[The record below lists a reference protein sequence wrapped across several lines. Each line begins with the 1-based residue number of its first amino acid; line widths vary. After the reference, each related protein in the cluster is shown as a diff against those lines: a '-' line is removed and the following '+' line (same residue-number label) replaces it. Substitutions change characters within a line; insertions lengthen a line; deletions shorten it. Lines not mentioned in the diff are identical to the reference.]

1 MPRPRLS
8 YPPPMAAPQF
18 ISPPAPAP
26 ALVAPASVT
35 MAQDSDYLQYS
46 DPVIDDFQYNQQQI
60 LSVDSNNCSQYEEQT
75 YQQQSYGQT
84 VCPAL
89 QRVQVQPS
97 PVRLHQP
104 QDTFQQMV
112 SYNQPEAQVELQ
124 QQQVQQHQQCQFQPQ
139 RLAIEPSPAPLP
151 IVHRQQQPQQLIS
164 IENPVVPAAI
174 SLSETQQEQHQSYMV
189 QAPAV
194 SVASS
199 APVLR
204 HQQQH
209 HQAIAL
215 PQQEQLL
222 QIVEQEQE
230 QPIDNTQQQIQ
241 IVIAN
246 PDAPNGA
253 VGRSTPKL
261 GETVNLNLIVD
272 DVQNNITV
280 KQEES
285 LDKDISAL
293 ASGINLKLNEDSPDD
308 EDVGDFLEVGGSVNT
323 DAADEDRNQN
333 KVRRLSDDDVLNLPI
348 QYLKMEDLAHRK
360 KLPHC

>member
-1 MPRPRLS
+1 M
-8 YPPPMAAPQF
+8 
-18 ISPPAPAP
+18 
-26 ALVAPASVT
+26 
-35 MAQDSDYLQYS
+35 
-46 DPVIDDFQYNQQQI
+46 
-60 LSVDSNNCSQYEEQT
+60 
-75 YQQQSYGQT
+75 
-84 VCPAL
+84 
-89 QRVQVQPS
+89 
-97 PVRLHQP
+97 
-104 QDTFQQMV
+104 

-124 QQQVQQHQQCQFQPQ
+124 QQQFQQRQQHRLQPQ
-139 RLAIEPSPAPLP
+139 PQPQPQPQCLAIEPSPAPPP
-151 IVHRQQQPQQLIS
+151 IAHYQQQPQQLIA

-174 SLSETQQEQHQSYMV
+174 SSDTQQQQHQSYMV

-199 APVLR
+199 APVVR
-204 HQQQH
+204 RQQQH

-253 VGRSTPKL
+253 VGRSTPKS

-280 KQEES
+280 NQEES

-308 EDVGDFLEVGGSVNT
+308 DDVGDFLELGGSVN

-333 KVRRLSDDDVLNLPI
+333 KVRRLSDDNVLNLPI
-348 QYLKMEDLAHRK
+348 QYLKQEDLAHHK
-360 KLPHC
+360 KLQHC